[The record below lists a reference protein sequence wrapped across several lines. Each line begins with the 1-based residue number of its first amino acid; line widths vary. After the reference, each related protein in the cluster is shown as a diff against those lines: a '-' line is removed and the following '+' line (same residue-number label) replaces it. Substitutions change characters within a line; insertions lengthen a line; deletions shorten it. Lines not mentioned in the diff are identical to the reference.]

1 MYNNNKKWTQDKG
14 RKRTSDDGPDL
25 QQTRPQHDLIDQ
37 IMKQLE
43 GAQKTRAKIQPN
55 NTQTAPNKGERR
67 KTMKKPY
74 MRTLITHNSGVRTNQ
89 TDHCHLYTGCLFET
103 FIKTVN

>member
-37 IMKQLE
+37 ILKQLE
-43 GAQKTRAKIQPN
+43 GAQKTKAKIQPN
-55 NTQTAPNKGERR
+55 NTRTTPNPKTTHADTFR
-67 KTMKKPY
+67 KFRHAWAEPGRTTDEDTWSTMGSYGNPA
-74 MRTLITHNSGVRTNQ
+74 V
-89 TDHCHLYTGCLFET
+89 
-103 FIKTVN
+103 